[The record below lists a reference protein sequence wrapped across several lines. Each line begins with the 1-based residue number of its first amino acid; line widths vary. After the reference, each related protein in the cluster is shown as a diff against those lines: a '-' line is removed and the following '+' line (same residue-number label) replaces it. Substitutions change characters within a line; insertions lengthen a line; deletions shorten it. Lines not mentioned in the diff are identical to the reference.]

1 MFILHACIL
10 HLTSDVSEQA
20 NQEDII
26 AAYLSFWRQE
36 KNLMDIIV
44 RNNLVNLLMDQ
55 CIHFLQVENQIL
67 LPFLDTPQLKADDF
81 VLVCFVSSQITLI
94 LQWYLRD
101 FETPLEDMVRTYQ
114 RLIYQPLLNPKK

>member
-1 MFILHACIL
+1 
-10 HLTSDVSEQA
+10 
-20 NQEDII
+20 
-26 AAYLSFWRQE
+26 
-36 KNLMDIIV
+36 MDIIV

-81 VLVCFVSSQITLI
+81 VLACFVSSQITLI

-101 FETPLEDMVRTYQ
+101 FETPLEDMVRTYK
-114 RLIYQPLLNPKK
+114 RLIYHPLLNP